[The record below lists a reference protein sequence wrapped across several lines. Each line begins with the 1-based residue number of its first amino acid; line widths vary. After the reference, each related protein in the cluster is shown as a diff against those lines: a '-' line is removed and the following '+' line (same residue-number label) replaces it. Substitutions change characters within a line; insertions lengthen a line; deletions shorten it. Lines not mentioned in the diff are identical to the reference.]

1 MYSTIDTPAHI
12 AAYGIW
18 VFTWSMMSQPEVAQ
32 DIIVVSDIGE
42 QWSPKMEP
50 PKIAPATSSILSPM
64 FIAIG
69 RQMTDII
76 AIVPIEVPV
85 AKDRSMHSRKL
96 SIGSSAGVSTPIN
109 TAVR

>member
-1 MYSTIDTPAHI
+1 
-12 AAYGIW
+12 
-18 VFTWSMMSQPEVAQ
+18 MMSQPEVAQ

-50 PKIAPATSSILSPM
+50 PKIAPATSSILTPM

-96 SIGSSAGVSTPIN
+96 SIGSSAGVSTPMN